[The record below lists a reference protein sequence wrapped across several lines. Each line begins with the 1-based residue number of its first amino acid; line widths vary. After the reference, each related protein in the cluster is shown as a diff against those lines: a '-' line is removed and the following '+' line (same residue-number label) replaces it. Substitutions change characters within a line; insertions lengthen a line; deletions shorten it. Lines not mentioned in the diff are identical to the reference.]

1 MKKIVCPRC
10 KLPFEGITKC
20 EYCGLVFDKKTRL
33 KARKFKS
40 KIKEGK
46 QVKTTEIT
54 QANITGR
61 KILVFLII
69 IAALG
74 FLLLTYVKGCHL
86 TSMAS
91 QDIEG
96 KTLCSFGF

>member
-46 QVKTTEIT
+46 QVKTTKIT

-74 FLLLTYVKGCHL
+74 FLLLIYVL
-86 TSMAS
+86 
-91 QDIEG
+91 
-96 KTLCSFGF
+96 

>member
-1 MKKIVCPRC
+1 MKKNVCPRC
-10 KLPFEGITKC
+10 KLPYEGIKIC

-46 QVKTTEIT
+46 QVKTTERT
-54 QANITGR
+54 QPNITWR
-61 KILVFLII
+61 KILMFLIV

-74 FLLLTYVKGCHL
+74 FLLLTYVP
-86 TSMAS
+86 MR
-91 QDIEG
+91 
-96 KTLCSFGF
+96 F